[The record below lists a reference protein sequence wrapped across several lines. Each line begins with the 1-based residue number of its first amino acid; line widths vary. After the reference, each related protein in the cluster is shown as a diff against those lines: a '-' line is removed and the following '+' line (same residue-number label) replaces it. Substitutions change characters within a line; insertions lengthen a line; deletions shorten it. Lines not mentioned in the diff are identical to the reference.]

1 MSSPDRRARA
11 RVIVPAAIPFL
22 LALVLLA
29 PAILGGKVMSAS
41 DVVLFS
47 PPFPPQPPGAVP
59 ENPMQFDSAYVFE
72 PDGLMVREALRDGRL
87 PLWAPELG
95 AGWPLLATQQS
106 APLYP
111 LNWISVL
118 FPYWESL
125 AWIALLKL
133 GLAGLGAFLLG
144 RALGLRRGPALL
156 GGVAFAF
163 GTYMVVWLMHP
174 HVNAYVLLPW
184 LFLLGERL
192 AHSGAVRD
200 AAAFAGVL
208 GIAFLG
214 GHPAS
219 GLIVT
224 LAAAGWIAYRIA
236 AFGLTRSAA
245 ARRAGLA
252 AAAGLLGAAIGAVML
267 VPLFEALGQSWNYSR
282 SQPPL
287 PIRSGL
293 SLFFPE
299 YWGRADRGPDLGPL
313 NFTER
318 TIYAGAVPTIL
329 AVAGLAARRPTGPQF
344 FFAGL
349 ALLGLL
355 LALDTG
361 PIASVAGSL
370 PVLDQIQLHRV
381 LVLVLFGIAMLGA
394 FGLQR
399 LLDATPAERRRML
412 VAGAVTALLPA
423 LVVLVVNLS
432 ALDELGGA
440 VKRLVGVT
448 SPASNDAL
456 ILQSLLR
463 WLLPALAAVGLLAF
477 ALGRR
482 RAPALL
488 AAVALSITAIDLL
501 AMGWGYNPAI
511 PKAEADPPA
520 PPPVEAMR
528 RLSAGGERVTG
539 IGGLVPNTASRWGLL
554 DARGHE
560 QPVVERTT
568 LLWFGL
574 GGVAGDGT
582 VAVNPQDPKSRLLLD
597 VFGVRAVLTAPAA
610 GPLPPGLRG
619 SRVAFS
625 GPGGNVLERAAPLPP
640 AFVAYS
646 WRPSAGL
653 DESILHVGLGSAE
666 QARDQPAVETD
677 AQPPPGPPLPATPG
691 RVVERSDTEVVI
703 EVEARRAGQLV
714 LLDTFYPGWEA
725 KVDGEDAE
733 IRPANGAF
741 RAVPVD
747 AGRHEVRFDYRPASV
762 TAGGITTVA
771 ALVVVLAGLG
781 SPRLR
786 RRQSSRNDSSRSTS

>member
-1 MSSPDRRARA
+1 
-11 RVIVPAAIPFL
+11 
-22 LALVLLA
+22 
-29 PAILGGKVMSAS
+29 MSAS

-47 PPFPPQPPGAVP
+47 PPFPPQSTGAVP

-72 PDGLMVREALRDGRL
+72 PDGLLVREALREGRL

-111 LNWISVL
+111 LNWIGVV

-156 GGVAFAF
+156 GGVGFAF
-163 GTYMVVWLMHP
+163 GTYLVVWLMHP

-184 LFLLGERL
+184 LLFLGERL
-192 AHSGAVRD
+192 ARSGSVPD
-200 AAAFAGVL
+200 AAALAGVL

-219 GLIVT
+219 ALIVAI
-224 LAAAGWIAYRIA
+224 AAAAWIAYRIA
-236 AFGLTRSAA
+236 ALDLSRPAA

-267 VPLFEALGQSWNYSR
+267 LPLFEALGQSWNYSR

-318 TIYAGAVPTIL
+318 TIYAGAVPAIL
-329 AVAGLAARRPTGPQF
+329 AVAGLAARRPSGPQF

-349 ALLGLL
+349 ALAGLL

-361 PIASVAGSL
+361 PIASAAGSL
-370 PVLDQIQLHRV
+370 PVLDEIQLHRV

-399 LLDATPAERRRML
+399 LLDATPVERRRML
-412 VAGAVTALLPA
+412 IAGALTALVPV
-423 LVVLVVNLS
+423 LVVLLVNLS
-432 ALDELGGA
+432 AVDELGGA
-440 VKRLVGVT
+440 VERLVGVT

-456 ILQSLLR
+456 IMQSLLR
-463 WLLPALAAVGLLAF
+463 WLLPALAAVALLAF

-482 RAPALL
+482 RSSTLVAG
-488 AAVALSITAIDLL
+488 VALAVTAIDLL

-511 PKAEADPPA
+511 PKAQADPPA
-520 PPPVEAMR
+520 PAPVEAMQR
-528 RLSAGGERVTG
+528 VSDGGERVTG
-539 IGGLVPNTASRWGLL
+539 IGGLVPNTASRWGLF

-560 QPVVERTT
+560 QPVVERTI

-574 GGVAGDGT
+574 GGVVGDGT
-582 VAVNPQDPKSRLLLD
+582 VAVDPQDPKSRLLLD
-597 VFGVRAVLTAPAA
+597 VFGVRAVLTPPGA

-619 SRVAFS
+619 SRVEYG
-625 GPGGNVLERAAPLPP
+625 GPGGNVLERPAPLPP

-653 DESILHVGLGSAE
+653 DESILHVGLGSAK
-666 QARDQPAVETD
+666 QARDQPAIET
-677 AQPPPGPPLPATPG
+677 AVQAPQGPPLPATPA
-691 RVVERSDTEVVI
+691 RVVERSDTEVVV
-703 EVEARRAGQLV
+703 EVDARRAGQLV
-714 LLDTFYPGWEA
+714 LLDTYYTGWEA
-725 KVDGEDAE
+725 EVDGEDAE

-741 RAVPVD
+741 RAVPVG

-762 TAGGITTVA
+762 AAGGITTLVA
-771 ALVVVLAGLG
+771 LLVVLAGLAW
-781 SPRLR
+781 PRLR
-786 RRQSSRNDSSRSTS
+786 RRQSSKNDSSRSTS